1 MTMNRRDAL
10 AMTVASAAGAMAAT
24 SAPAQTGREP
34 QQLSLGLERYVE
46 PFSKPDANV
55 PDRVNVA
62 RVPDAYA
69 MPGRFAGKTVLVTGC
84 ARGMGQAAALR
95 LAREGANVV
104 GVDILEE
111 VGAKT
116 IAAINA
122 EGGKAVFVGGDI
134 SRNAVCEEMVRVCV
148 RTYGGLDAALNNA
161 GVTDALRPDEAI
173 DYVSQ
178 RHRVMAPLHQ
188 AGDDYWLRTME
199 VNATGTF
206 YSMRHEIRQMMNQG
220 RGGSIVNVSS
230 VAGLIGFGGTSAYV
244 ASKHA
249 VNGLT
254 RSAAVDYAPFGIR
267 INSVCMHTTETPMY
281 ERGREILNQRGKTG
295 YKDTGIG
302 LAKIFNL
309 LQYSDEKKRGS
320 TPAEQAAVMLFL
332 LSPES
337 SYITGATYQTDGGFV
352 TI

>member
-1 MTMNRRDAL
+1 MNRRDAL
-10 AMTVASAAGAMAAT
+10 TLAAAGAAT
-24 SAPAQTGREP
+24 TLAPTESSAQGQPK
-34 QQLSLGLERYVE
+34 QLSLALGDYVE
-46 PFSKPDANV
+46 PWSKPDPNVAN
-55 PDRVNVA
+55 RMNVA
-62 RVPDAYA
+62 RVPDNYF

-84 ARGMGQAAALR
+84 ARGMGKAAAVR
-95 LAREGANVV
+95 LAREGANLV
-104 GVDILEE
+104 GVDILEQL
-111 VGAKT
+111 GAKT
-116 IAAINA
+116 ISEIVA
-122 EGGKAVFVGGDI
+122 EGHKATFVAGDI
-134 SRNAVCEEMVRVCV
+134 SKDSVCAEMVRVCV
-148 RTYGGLDAALNNA
+148 KTYGGLDAALNNA
-161 GVTDALRPDEAI
+161 GVTDALAPDERI
-173 DYVSQ
+173 DYVNQ
-178 RHRVMAPLHQ
+178 RDRVMAPLHM
-188 AGDDYWLRTME
+188 AGDAYWQRVMD
-199 VNATGTF
+199 VNASGTF
-206 YSMRHEIRQMMNQG
+206 YSMRHEIRQMLAQN
-220 RGGSIVNVSS
+220 RGGSVVNVAS

-267 INSVCMHTTETPMY
+267 INSVNMHTTETPMFD
-281 ERGREILNQRGKTG
+281 RGREILAQRAATG

-320 TPAEQAAVMLFL
+320 TAAEQAAIMLFL